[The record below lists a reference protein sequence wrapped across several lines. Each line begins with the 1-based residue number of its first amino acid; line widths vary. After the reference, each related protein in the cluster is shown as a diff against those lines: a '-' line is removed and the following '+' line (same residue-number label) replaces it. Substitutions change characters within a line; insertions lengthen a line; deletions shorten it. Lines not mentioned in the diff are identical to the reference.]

1 MLKRIAYQ
9 AFDGTLF
16 DLSSACK
23 EYEDKNLKI
32 DIDIEFAPSILCLYS
47 NKMLEFVKEQIN
59 LSIRN
64 DYDKGIEEPGTN
76 SILYY
81 KDITSI
87 FVTYI
92 NITCFDSSDKLG
104 IRYNYRIE
112 MTAKFKDEPP
122 KYDVPLPD
130 IWDVLEISDNNKIE
144 KM

>member
-1 MLKRIAYQ
+1 MKIIYR

-16 DLSSACK
+16 DLPSACLKYEK
-23 EYEDKNLKI
+23 ENIII

-47 NKMLEFVKEQIN
+47 DKMLEFVKEQIN

-92 NITCFDSSDKLG
+92 SITCFDGSDKLG
-104 IRYNYRIE
+104 IRHNYRIE
-112 MTAKFKDEPP
+112 MTAKFKHESP
-122 KYDVPLPD
+122 KYDISLPD
-130 IWDVLEISDNNKIE
+130 IWDVLEISDDNKIE